1 MLVLQIKYNYK
12 DAQGVEEI
20 TYPLRFPEKPS
31 EITLR
36 KWVDFQLQFDSL
48 PNKLKQSDTS
58 DWSEEDMME
67 YYSHQ
72 ISLLKI
78 FAETQ
83 FSDDPAWVPADF
95 NDIAKLPIT
104 GKAKVIDNL
113 TSLFTYLFKAINDY
127 EPKVIEDFMYKGK
140 KFTVPETYRSRFN
153 IEKVG
158 SNLSVIETVEALQLE
173 HILQIGKESMP
184 DYRYHNDIGVM
195 ACVCR
200 MLDHRGT
207 PETMPIET
215 NARRKFIDN
224 RCAFFA
230 DISMDIALD
239 VGFFLAGSKKI
250 LKLMQELVT
259 YTNQLQTLQEKQL
272 TK

>member
-48 PNKLKQSDTS
+48 PEKLKQSDTS
-58 DWSEEDMME
+58 DWDEEDMMQ
-67 YYSHQ
+67 YYAHQ

-83 FSDDPAWVPADF
+83 YGDSAAWVPANF
-95 NDIAKLPIT
+95 EDIVRLPIS
-104 GKAKVIDNL
+104 GQGKVINNL
-113 TSLFTYLFKAINDY
+113 SALFTFLFKAINDY
-127 EPKVIEDFMYKGK
+127 EPKKIESFMYKGK
-140 KFTVPETYRSRFN
+140 KFAVPEIYRSRFN

-158 SNLSVIETVEALQLE
+158 ANLSVIEAVEALQLE
-173 HILQIGKESMP
+173 HVLQAGKDAMP

-207 PETMPIET
+207 PEMMPVET
-215 NARRKFIDN
+215 FARRKFIDK

-239 VGFFLAGSKKI
+239 VGFFLIGSKKI
-250 LKLMQELVT
+250 LKLTQELVT
-259 YTNQLQTLQEKQL
+259 YMNLLQTIQSKLLKN
-272 TK
+272 